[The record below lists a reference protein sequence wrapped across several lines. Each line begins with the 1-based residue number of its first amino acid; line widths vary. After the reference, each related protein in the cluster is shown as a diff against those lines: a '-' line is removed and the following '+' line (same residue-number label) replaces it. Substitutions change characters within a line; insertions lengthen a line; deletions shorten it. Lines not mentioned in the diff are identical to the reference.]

1 MEPDL
6 LDALADALIRKET
19 LDEVEA
25 YAVAG
30 LEPPHEPE
38 PAEPDPASQEA
49 AAALAAG
56 R

>member
-1 MEPDL
+1 M
-6 LDALADALIRKET
+6 

-38 PAEPDPASQEA
+38 TTEADPASQEA
-49 AAALAAG
+49 APALAAG